1 VCNALLDTHIDRLR
15 YQSVLDIVA
24 SWFIVCTTYSRAA
37 SLHPQHNIQE
47 ANIGGRS
54 LGILHTFIIHTA
66 ENGYL
71 LLCCFAVTTSP
82 LYLIRTCV
90 WIISRLADAT
100 RTALSRASRIPQNT
114 LPISGKV
121 SLGLLEARL
130 EHNHTWLWPKQS
142 YDVDYSGRFK
152 FEIGLVLTCQLQRI
166 ETTVTQS
173 GPSLVSH
180 LHFEVHVTV
189 RPQIYLSDTCA
200 AELVLPASHYPLSPS
215 IYSECDFGCMTLP
228 SAGWCRSLLLCPSV
242 AWAVLL
248 YSVDAH
254 GGMCSDKGDIM
265 ALSSTLC

>member
-1 VCNALLDTHIDRLR
+1 MRCLVRHSHRSPEIPVGLGYSCMLVYHSYSGKRLFAALLFCCRNL
-15 YQSVLDIVA
+15 S
-24 SWFIVCTTYSRAA
+24 
-37 SLHPQHNIQE
+37 
-47 ANIGGRS
+47 
-54 LGILHTFIIHTA
+54 II
-66 ENGYL
+66 
-71 LLCCFAVTTSP
+71 
-82 LYLIRTCV
+82 LIRTCV
-90 WIISRLADAT
+90 WIISRLADGT

-130 EHNHTWLWPKQS
+130 EHNHTWLWPKQPFDVV
-142 YDVDYSGRFK
+142 DVDDSGRFK

-173 GPSLVSH
+173 GPSVVSH

-215 IYSECDFGCMTLP
+215 IYSECDFGYMTLP

-254 GGMCSDKGDIM
+254 GGMCADEGEIM
-265 ALSSTLC
+265 ALLHDVVVIEINK